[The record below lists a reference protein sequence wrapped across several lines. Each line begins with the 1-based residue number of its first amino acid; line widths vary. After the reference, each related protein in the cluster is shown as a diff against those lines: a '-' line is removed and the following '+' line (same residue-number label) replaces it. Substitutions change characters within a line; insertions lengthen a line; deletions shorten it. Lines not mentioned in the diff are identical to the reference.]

1 MRLSDINVGHVYNV
15 IFDPVRHC
23 EFDGKHLALVLKKN
37 NDKSTFIVMPL
48 TSQPNGDGVNKI
60 KLGNING
67 LPSSLKN
74 NDTYAVYNQIRTV
87 NADRFIA
94 LKEGGT
100 KVQVKVE
107 DEMYSDLLKLAISDM
122 LHNCNQDLKIE
133 ILKSLY
139 QQECIIKAKNLAYNV
154 VVLKKDMEKTKE
166 DIKRIEKEIMEIIKD
181 IPYSLEQ
188 KYIDDGIQ
196 DIFIESLTQDQH

>member
-1 MRLSDINVGHVYNV
+1 MRFSDINVGYIYNV

-48 TSQPNGDGVNKI
+48 TSQPNGEGVNKI
-60 KLGNING
+60 KLDNIKE
-67 LPSSLKN
+67 LPNSLKC

-94 LKEGGT
+94 LKEGGNR
-100 KVQVKVE
+100 VEVKLE
-107 DEMYSDLLKLAISDM
+107 DEIYSNLLKLVITDL
-122 LHNCNQDLKIE
+122 LHNCDQDLKIL
-133 ILKSLY
+133 ILKNLY
-139 QQECIIKAKNLAYNV
+139 QQECIIKARNLAYNV
-154 VVLKKDMEKTKE
+154 IALKKNTEENKK
-166 DIKRIEKEIMEIIKD
+166 DIKHIENQIVGILKD

-188 KYIDDGIQ
+188 KYVNDGIENV
-196 DIFIESLTQDQH
+196 FIESFLHNQ